1 MRQFLIIPHIE
12 VQNANALSSSLTI
25 GFPAMTAWLGAVHAL
40 QRHLNQDGFELLK
53 FSGVGVICH
62 DFDFHIGGDK
72 FTSYVSASKRS
83 PTTKREYNSFKKSNS
98 LPLIPE
104 GQCDLTVTLFIE
116 YNGLSRIAE
125 KDNLISSMKNR
136 MHQNMRIAGGDVI
149 KIRDPEICNVSNEG
163 ESKKLLGKVMPG
175 YAITERRDLMIEAM
189 ESGKDALDALLDYL
203 AIEYTPHV
211 EEDEG
216 EPQKGKKKIVWTSGR
231 KTSGWIVPI
240 ATGFQGITPLGNVRN
255 QRDPNTPH
263 RFAESIITLG
273 EFILPTQAKSV
284 DNILWHYRVDHEKAM
299 YLCEQ
304 EKKN

>member
-211 EEDEG
+211 EEDEVSPRRV
-216 EPQKGKKKIVWTSGR
+216 EKIVWTSGR

-240 ATGFQGITPLGNVRN
+240 ATGFRELRSAMSAIS
-255 QRDPNTPH
+255 DPNTPH

-273 EFILPTQAKSV
+273 EFILPAKRV
-284 DNILWHYRVDHEKAM
+284 DNILWHYRVDHEKAL

-304 EKKN
+304 EKKIKL

>member
-1 MRQFLIIPHIE
+1 MCLHRKEVRQRRGSII
-12 VQNANALSSSLTI
+12 L
-25 GFPAMTAWLGAVHAL
+25 
-40 QRHLNQDGFELLK
+40 
-53 FSGVGVICH
+53 
-62 DFDFHIGGDK
+62 
-72 FTSYVSASKRS
+72 
-83 PTTKREYNSFKKSNS
+83 FKKSNS

-211 EEDEG
+211 EEDEVS
-216 EPQKGKKKIVWTSGR
+216 PRRVRRKSSG
-231 KTSGWIVPI
+231 
-240 ATGFQGITPLGNVRN
+240 
-255 QRDPNTPH
+255 
-263 RFAESIITLG
+263 
-273 EFILPTQAKSV
+273 QAGAKHPAG
-284 DNILWHYRVDHEKAM
+284 LYP
-299 YLCEQ
+299 
-304 EKKN
+304 